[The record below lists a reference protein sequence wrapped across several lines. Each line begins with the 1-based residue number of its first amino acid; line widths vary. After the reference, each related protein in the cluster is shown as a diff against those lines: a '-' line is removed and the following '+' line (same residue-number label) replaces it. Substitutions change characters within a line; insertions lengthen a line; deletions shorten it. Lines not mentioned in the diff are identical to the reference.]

1 MPYDTLHDNLVIYLV
16 QQFVGEAWIENLF
29 ESNWCSVKQ
38 PLMNNRESSLR
49 NLLTDFNIVH
59 GNLSDTSYLWEAA
72 GSN

>member
-29 ESNWCSVKQ
+29 ESNRCSVKQ
-38 PLMNNRESSLR
+38 PLMNYRESTLR
-49 NLLTDFNIVH
+49 NLLTNFNIVH

>member
-29 ESNWCSVKQ
+29 ESNWCSVKL
-38 PLMNNRESSLR
+38 PLMNYRESSLR
-49 NLLTDFNIVH
+49 NLLTDFNVFH
-59 GNLSDTSYLWEAA
+59 GNLSDSSDLWEAA